1 MDPNLIVSYS
11 SNGGYMSGKG
21 EIHNILTKL
30 GDQKSEQELLVPGI
44 IGVKTKLDAREVVEE
59 VREMFAG
66 DPNSLSFTLRWVP
79 VDYWCDATI
88 DKIKTTIKE
97 EIKDLFTVD
106 DQFLIDVVNHR
117 SGLQTGQIIEGV
129 SSMLKGK
136 VNPEHPQKV
145 VRIELFD
152 KRASVSLLKP
162 ADIFSVIKS

>member
-1 MDPNLIVSYS
+1 
-11 SNGGYMSGKG
+11 MSGKG

-97 EIKDLFTVD
+97 EIKDLFTMD
-106 DQFLIDVVNHR
+106 DQFLIDVVNHK
-117 SGLQTGQIIEGV
+117 SGLQKEQIIETLTPL
-129 SSMLKGK
+129 LKGT
-136 VNPEHPQKV
+136 VNPDHPQKI

-152 KRASVSLLKP
+152 KQASVSLLKP